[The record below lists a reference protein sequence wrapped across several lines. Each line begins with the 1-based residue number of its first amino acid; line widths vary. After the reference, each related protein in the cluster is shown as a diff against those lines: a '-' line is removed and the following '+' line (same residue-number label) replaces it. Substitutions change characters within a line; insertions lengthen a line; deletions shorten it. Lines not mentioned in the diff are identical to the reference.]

1 MFSVGFTP
9 FLCFVLFRRDAA
21 IKDLFAIQISRFK
34 KIAVSVYTLQKK
46 SYLQFKFPVIINKPE
61 LLVDYLNYRKVYTVY
76 TLT

>member
-9 FLCFVLFRRDAA
+9 FLCSVLFRRDAA